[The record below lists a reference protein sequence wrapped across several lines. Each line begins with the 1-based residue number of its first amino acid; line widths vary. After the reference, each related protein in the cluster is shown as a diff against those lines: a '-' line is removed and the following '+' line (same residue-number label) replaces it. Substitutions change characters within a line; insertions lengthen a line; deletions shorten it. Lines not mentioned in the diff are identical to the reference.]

1 MLDGLCGYF
10 GVLRKGS
17 RPTSESCPS
26 GWWTSSSHRGQTYRP
41 CQERSRAA
49 GRLLFLFGLQ
59 YSTVLSILT
68 GGIDGS
74 SAHVH
79 HFTVRCARRASCFAA
94 APRHL
99 MLHARCALYV
109 ACQLDAVRAALLA
122 TSSRPHDALGR
133 PGRACLLQPHLIGHY
148 VYGVRVCARV
158 WRGRG
163 DS

>member
-1 MLDGLCGYF
+1 MATLGYCGKVADRPRRAAPRDGGLPPHIAGKHTDPVRNVAVQQVVC
-10 GVLRKGS
+10 
-17 RPTSESCPS
+17 
-26 GWWTSSSHRGQTYRP
+26 SSSLGT
-41 CQERSRAA
+41 
-49 GRLLFLFGLQ
+49 LQ
-59 YSTVLSILT
+59 YSTVLSMLT